1 MATGTTN
8 VGFEEKLWL
17 AADKMRSNMD
27 AAEYKHV
34 VLGLIFLK
42 YVSDS
47 FEERYQEL
55 KAEGYGDEEDR
66 DEYTAENVFWVPKE
80 ARWSEIKAHAT
91 SPDIGQVIDNAM
103 ESIEKENDSLKGV
116 LTKNYS
122 RPELDKTRLGEL
134 VTLFTNIEVGSSAAK
149 ERDVLGRVYEYFLS
163 KFASAEGKLGGEF
176 YTPSCV
182 VRTLVEMIEPFE
194 GQIFDPACG
203 SGGMFCQSARFVRE
217 HQGNVRDISIFGQ
230 ESNPTTW
237 KLAKMNLAIRGLE
250 ANLGKHNA
258 DSFHDDQHKTLKA
271 NYILA
276 NPPFNI
282 SDWGGEK
289 IQDDVRWKYGVPPV
303 GNANFAWLQHML
315 HHLNPNGG
323 VAGTVL
329 ANGSLSSN
337 TSNEGVIRQNMVNGD
352 VVECI
357 VSLPGQLFYSTGI
370 PVSLWI
376 MRKGKTNNSKNKILF
391 IDARNLGHM
400 IDRKV
405 RELSEED
412 IQLIASTYQNWRQGK
427 EYENIQGFCK
437 EATIDE
443 VSEQDYILTPGRY
456 VGIAEQEDDG
466 EPFEEKM
473 ERLTTELFGL
483 FDKSHELEDSICKKL
498 AEIGYRK

>member
-1 MATGTTN
+1 MATSTTN
-8 VGFEEKLWL
+8 VGFESQLWD
-17 AADKMRSNMD
+17 AADKLRSNMD

-47 FEERYQEL
+47 FTEKYEAL

-66 DEYTAENVFWVPKE
+66 DEYLADNVFWVPQE
-80 ARWSEIKAHAT
+80 ARWSYIKSYAT
-91 SPDIGQVIDNAM
+91 SPEIGKVLDNAM
-103 ESIEKENDSLKGV
+103 EQIEKENESLKGV

-134 VTLFTNIEVGSSAAK
+134 VTLFTNIEVGSSAAQEK
-149 ERDVLGRVYEYFLS
+149 DILGRVYEYFLGR
-163 KFASAEGKLGGEF
+163 FASAEGKLGGEF

-182 VRTLVEMIEPFE
+182 VRTLVEMIEPFS

-203 SGGMFCQSARFVRE
+203 SGGMFCQSARFVKE
-217 HQGNVRDISIFGQ
+217 HQGKVQDISIYGQ

-237 KLAKMNLAIRGLE
+237 KLCKMNLAIRGLE

-276 NPPFNI
+276 NPPFNV
-282 SDWGGEK
+282 SDWGGER
-289 IQDDVRWKYGVPPV
+289 IQDDIRWKYGVPPT

-315 HHLNPNGG
+315 HHLNPVGG

-337 TSNEGVIRQNMVNGD
+337 TSNEGVIRKNMINDD

-357 VSLPGQLFYSTGI
+357 VSLPGQLFYTTGI

-376 MRKGKTNNSKNKILF
+376 MRKGKTEYSRGKILF
-391 IDARNLGHM
+391 IDARELGHM
-400 IDRKV
+400 IDRRIK
-405 RELSEED
+405 ELSEDD
-412 IQLIASTYQNWRQGK
+412 IQKIASTYQNWRQGK
-427 EYENIQGFCK
+427 EYEDIQGFCK
-437 EATIDE
+437 SATLEE
-443 VSEQDYILTPGRY
+443 VSAQDYILTPGRY
-456 VGIAEQEDDG
+456 VGIAEKEIDG

-473 ERLTTELFGL
+473 ERLTAELSDL
-483 FDKSHELEDSICKKL
+483 FEESITLQGKIKSKL
-498 AEIGYRK
+498 SSLGFDM